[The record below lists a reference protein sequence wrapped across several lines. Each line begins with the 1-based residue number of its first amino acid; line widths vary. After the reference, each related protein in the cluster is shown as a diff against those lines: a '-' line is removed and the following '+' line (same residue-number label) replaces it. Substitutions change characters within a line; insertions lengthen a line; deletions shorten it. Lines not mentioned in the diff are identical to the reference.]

1 MADQR
6 VMAEIAAARAAMA
19 ALPEAGLDLI
29 FRAAHTHN
37 GWQDR
42 PVGPALLAEVVAL
55 ARMAPTAMN
64 SQPLRI
70 SWVVSEAAKARLAP
84 CLSEG
89 NRAKTLA
96 APVTGILWADAEF
109 WQNLP
114 RLAPHMADPLG
125 SYTGKPEA
133 ALAAARLNGAL
144 QAGYVILAARALG
157 LDCGPMGGF
166 DSAALVAE
174 FAQGRPWGPLLL
186 LNLGYG
192 DASKVRPRAP
202 RLEIAEMTETL

>member
-1 MADQR
+1 MADPA

-19 ALPEAGLDLI
+19 ALPGAGLDLL

-42 PVGPALLAEVVAL
+42 PVAPALLEEVVAL
-55 ARMAPTAMN
+55 ARMAPTALN
-64 SQPLRI
+64 GQPLRI
-70 SWVVSEAAKARLAP
+70 TWVASGEAKARLAP

-89 NRAKTLA
+89 NRAKTIA

-109 WQNLP
+109 WKNLP
-114 RLAPHMADPLG
+114 KLAPHMADPMG
-125 SYTGKPEA
+125 SYVGAPEA

-166 DSAALVAE
+166 DAGALTAE
-174 FAQGRPWGPLLL
+174 FAQARPWLPLLL

-192 DASKVRPRAP
+192 DAARVRPRAP

>member
-1 MADQR
+1 MADQV

-37 GWQDR
+37 GWQER
-42 PVGPALLAEVVAL
+42 PVAPALLDQVVAL

-64 SQPLRI
+64 GQPLRI

-84 CLSEG
+84 CLAEG

-96 APVTGILWADAEF
+96 APVTGILWADAAF

-114 RLAPHMADPLG
+114 KLAPHMADPLG
-125 SYTGKPEA
+125 VYADKPA
-133 ALAAARLNGAL
+133 AAEAAARLNGCL

-166 DSAALVAE
+166 DGAALAAE
-174 FAQGRPWGPLLL
+174 FAQGRLWMPLLL

-192 DASKVRPRAP
+192 DAAKVRPRAP